1 MAFSNKKII
10 AGNWKMNGL
19 KQDSWQLTNDLLN
32 KFETPDCNLGFEM
45 IVCPPATLLS
55 EITAMVEGSPI
66 KTGAQNCYDK
76 LSGAYTGEISPMM
89 VKDVGAKFV
98 ILGHSERRSYFCET
112 NEIVARKAQAVLE
125 QSLTPIICLGESLEQ
140 KEAGIAGDVIEEQF
154 LNSVPENATVDNIII
169 AYEPVW
175 AIGTGKVAT
184 LQDIIDIHSKIR
196 EVSEKKLGSKDIT
209 ILYGGSVKPS
219 NAEEV
224 FSTDEVNGVLV
235 GGASLKADDFWNIAM
250 ASVK

>member
-32 KFETPDCNLGFEM
+32 KFESPDANLGFEM

-66 KTGAQNCYDK
+66 QTGAQNCSDK
-76 LSGAYTGEISPMM
+76 LNGAYTGEISPVMI
-89 VKDVGAKFV
+89 KDIGAKFV
-98 ILGHSERRSYFCET
+98 ILGHSERRSYYGET
-112 NEIVARKAQAVLE
+112 SAMVAAKAHTALE
-125 QSLTPIICLGESLEQ
+125 QSLTPIICVGESLEQ
-140 KEAGIAGDVIEEQF
+140 KESGVAEAVIEEQF
-154 LNSVPENATVDNIII
+154 LTSVPDNATVDNIII

-196 EVSEKKLGSKDIT
+196 DVAEKKLGSRNIT

-219 NAEEV
+219 NAKEV
-224 FSTDEVNGVLV
+224 FSTEEVNGVLV
-235 GGASLKADDFWNIAM
+235 GGASLKADDFWDIAM
-250 ASVK
+250 ASV

>member
-1 MAFSNKKII
+1 MAFSRKKII

-19 KQDSWQLTNDLLN
+19 KQDAWQLTNDLLN
-32 KFETPDCNLGFEM
+32 KFESPDTNLNFEM

-66 KTGAQNCYDK
+66 KTGAQNCSDK
-76 LSGAYTGEISPMM
+76 LNGAYTGEISPVMI
-89 VKDVGAKFV
+89 KDIGAKFV
-98 ILGHSERRSYFCET
+98 ILGHSERRSYYGET
-112 NEIVARKAQAVLE
+112 SAMVAAKAQTALE
-125 QSLTPIICLGESLEQ
+125 QSLTPIICVGESLEQ
-140 KEAGIAGDVIEEQF
+140 KESGVAGAVIEEQF
-154 LNSVPENATVDNIII
+154 LTSVPDNATADNIII

-175 AIGTGKVAT
+175 AIGTGRVAT

-196 EVSEKKLGSKDIT
+196 EVAEKKLGSRDIT

-219 NAEEV
+219 NAKEV
-224 FSTDEVNGVLV
+224 FSTEEVNGVLV

-250 ASVK
+250 ASV

>member
-19 KQDSWQLTNDLLN
+19 KQSGWQLTNDLLN
-32 KFETPDCNLGFEM
+32 KYETPDSNLGFEM
-45 IVCPPATLLS
+45 IICPPATLLS

-66 KTGAQNCYDK
+66 KTGAQNCSDK
-76 LSGAYTGEISPMM
+76 LEGAYTGEISPVMI
-89 VKDVGAKFV
+89 KDLGAKFV
-98 ILGHSERRSYFCET
+98 ILGHSERRSYYGET
-112 NEIVARKAQAVLE
+112 NDIVAKKAFSALE
-125 QSLTPIICLGESLEQ
+125 QGLTPIICVGESLEQ
-140 KEAGIAGDVIEEQF
+140 KEAGVAESVIQEQV
-154 LNSVPENATVDNIII
+154 LNSIPENATVDNVII

-184 LQDIIDIHSKIR
+184 LQDIIDIHVKIR
-196 EVSEKKLGSKDIT
+196 EAVEQKLGSKNIS

-219 NAEEV
+219 NAKEI

-235 GGASLKADDFWNIAM
+235 GGASLKADDFWNIAI
-250 ASVK
+250 ASV